1 MKMETIKNIENYN
14 YISDMDYKIG
24 VYEQL
29 ERIATAL
36 EKIAEEN
43 GPWKKIV
50 INSEGWR
57 FEK

>member
-1 MKMETIKNIENYN
+1 MKQETIRDIKKYN
-14 YISDMDYKIG
+14 YITDMEYKIC

-36 EKIAEEN
+36 EKIAEESD
-43 GPWKKIV
+43 PWQKMV